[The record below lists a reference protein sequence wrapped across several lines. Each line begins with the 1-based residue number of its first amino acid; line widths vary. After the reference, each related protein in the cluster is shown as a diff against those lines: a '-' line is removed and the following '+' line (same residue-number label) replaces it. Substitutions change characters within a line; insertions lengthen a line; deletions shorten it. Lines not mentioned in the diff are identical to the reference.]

1 MKAISVLGSAIV
13 AFVATNTDDI
23 FVLTFLFAQKNLK
36 RWYVV
41 AGQYLGLAGLIAI
54 SLFGYFARLIR
65 LEILS
70 VICEFFSCLR
80 RAQCLKNV

>member
-54 SLFGYFARLIR
+54 SLFGYFARLIFPR
-65 LEILS
+65 LMDWS
-70 VICEFFSCLR
+70 AGFGADCDR
-80 RAQCLKNV
+80 H